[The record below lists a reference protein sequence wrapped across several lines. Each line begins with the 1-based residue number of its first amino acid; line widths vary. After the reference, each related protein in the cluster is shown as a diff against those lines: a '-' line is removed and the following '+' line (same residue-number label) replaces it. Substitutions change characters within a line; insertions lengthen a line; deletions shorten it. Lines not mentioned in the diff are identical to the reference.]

1 MDPTDL
7 FLFLIFLKVAFLRF
21 LIPYSKFFEVFYF
34 ALIILPLFVNLFYN
48 QYRTG
53 LKGLKGCI
61 YLMPLFLI
69 YLFTSLIKVALS
81 LMFNLSYD
89 KALHLL
95 LLLWLYLNFLLNI
108 TFNVTLLVFTNIS
121 LLFLISVDCFESKDQ
136 PLPPINKYFFMLF
149 SFFPFI
155 ILNLLYF
162 LIIISECTTVIF
174 KVQYYLIITFKVF
187 IDLSNDFEQSKLPLL
202 CCLCD
207 SSAI

>member
-121 LLFLISVDCFESKDQ
+121 LLFLISVDCFESKD
-136 PLPPINKYFFMLF
+136 
-149 SFFPFI
+149 
-155 ILNLLYF
+155 
-162 LIIISECTTVIF
+162 
-174 KVQYYLIITFKVF
+174 
-187 IDLSNDFEQSKLPLL
+187 
-202 CCLCD
+202 
-207 SSAI
+207 